1 MDIFPKK
8 SDGQQAPEKVLNI
21 TNHQENANQN
31 YNEISPYTC
40 QNALSKRQET
50 IIQKRPLT
58 KWEKIFAIN
67 ASHLGL
73 ISEIYKELIQL
84 NIKKKKKPT

>member
-1 MDIFPKK
+1 MDIFSKK
-8 SDGQQAPEKVLNI
+8 SNGQQAPEKVLNI

-50 IIQKRPLT
+50 IKT
-58 KWEKIFAIN
+58 GKDV
-67 ASHLGL
+67 
-73 ISEIYKELIQL
+73 
-84 NIKKKKKPT
+84 

>member
-50 IIQKRPLT
+50 IKT
-58 KWEKIFAIN
+58 GKDVWEKGN
-67 ASHLGL
+67 LVN
-73 ISEIYKELIQL
+73 YQ
-84 NIKKKKKPT
+84 